1 VRVNFSGK
9 QEDCADLLRSL
20 VKAGVPLTDFHCT
33 QEDLETIFLKLGHKQ
48 AS

>member
-1 VRVNFSGK
+1 
-9 QEDCADLLRSL
+9 LRSL
-20 VKAGVPLTDFHCT
+20 IIANIPLSEFHCT